1 MLNGQ
6 FNQPRF
12 IADLQKNMQNGFFI
26 ECGAAD
32 GESLSNTILLEMQ
45 YNWTGNSIFY
55 IHCLQIVQTLSYFQ
69 YYANIPYCTAFD
81 WLESMLADNQ
91 FGQLIV
97 YMTILVQ
104 EISLMMC
111 YDNFI

>member
-32 GESLSNTILLEMQ
+32 GESLSNTLLLEMQ
-45 YNWTGNSIFY
+45 YNWTGNSICN
-55 IHCLQIVQTLSYFQ
+55 IH
-69 YYANIPYCTAFD
+69 
-81 WLESMLADNQ
+81 
-91 FGQLIV
+91 
-97 YMTILVQ
+97 
-104 EISLMMC
+104 
-111 YDNFI
+111 

>member
-1 MLNGQ
+1 MINVPPTLLIFQIDSASSPMLNGQ

-12 IADLQKNMQNGFFI
+12 IANLLKNMQNGFFI

-81 WLESMLADNQ
+81 
-91 FGQLIV
+91 
-97 YMTILVQ
+97 
-104 EISLMMC
+104 
-111 YDNFI
+111 